1 MNLAIVQP
9 VPAGRLRRHPWR
21 DEIVTLG
28 AALRQARHT
37 VTLTILDSLEESRL
51 SPAMADQRPDLILMY
66 VESLAA
72 NLAFRVAGA
81 LASLWGSPLIAF
93 GPHAARRPDEALSLA
108 GAEAA
113 AVSPADQVIP
123 IYLDA
128 RREGPA
134 SARTAGL
141 WVKCESGIM
150 RNSAARPPA
159 SLADQPLPARDLY
172 DGEEVLDEAGFVSV
186 QAARGGEP
194 AADESDK
201 AETRLP
207 ATAAW
212 PVLHRSVESVVAEM
226 IQVAE
231 EQWDVGGFRLGNE
244 RWASDPVFL
253 AAFANEYARRVALPL
268 RTTLYAPDVTE
279 ETAALLARA
288 GCEEVCLP
296 VGSATALVRHDI
308 LGMDFSVETA
318 RTAFAALR
326 RAGVRSAA
334 RVEIGAPYETAVNL
348 EQNVDYLRRLDPDR
362 VEAVLHWPAPG
373 SHAEKIAKENGWLVS
388 DPVAAY
394 LAGQPAVVPPSLSA
408 DQIVTACLTIPYA
421 VHRPRLVPLIQT
433 ARRIKIGTWTLY
445 DVLVKPF
452 LAPPMRRPK

>member
-9 VPAGRLRRHPWR
+9 VPAGRRRRHPWR

-28 AALRQARHT
+28 ATLRQAHHT
-37 VTLTILDSLEESRL
+37 VALTLFDSLDESRL
-51 SPAMADQRPDLILMY
+51 VSMVAEQRPDLILMY

-81 LASLWGSPLIAF
+81 LASLWGSPVVAF
-93 GPHAARRPDEALSLA
+93 GPHAARCPDEALSLA
-108 GAEAA
+108 GAEAV

-123 IYLDA
+123 PYLDA

-134 SARTAGL
+134 STRTAGL
-141 WVKCESGIM
+141 WIKCETGIM
-150 RNSAARPPA
+150 RNPAARPPE
-159 SLADQPLPARDLY
+159 SITDQPLPARDLY
-172 DGEEVLDEAGFVSV
+172 NGEEVLDEAGFASV
-186 QAARGGEP
+186 QVARGGEP
-194 AADESDK
+194 ADEPGKVESH
-201 AETRLP
+201 
-207 ATAAW
+207 AAASW
-212 PVLHRSVESVVAEM
+212 PVLHRSTKSVLTEM

-244 RWASDPVFL
+244 RWVSDPAFL
-253 AAFANEYARRVALPL
+253 AAFANEYARRIALPL
-268 RTTLYAPDVTE
+268 RTRLYVPDVTD
-279 ETAALLARA
+279 ETASLLARA

-296 VGSATALVRHDI
+296 VGSATTLIRHDV
-308 LGMDFSVETA
+308 LGMDFPVETVKA
-318 RTAFAALR
+318 AFAALR

-348 EQNVDYLRRLDPDR
+348 EHSVDYLRHLDPDR

-373 SHAEKIAKENGWLVS
+373 SHAEKVAKENGWLVP
-388 DPVAAY
+388 DPAAAY

-421 VHRPRLVPLIQT
+421 VHRPRLVPLIQAT
-433 ARRIKIGTWTLY
+433 RRIKIGTWTLY
-445 DVLVKPF
+445 DVLVKPL